1 MRVVGYTRVSTEE
14 QGRSGLGLAAQRT
27 AIEQECGRRGWELLT
42 VEQDV
47 ASGRSRRRR
56 PGLAR
61 AVAICRAGEAGA
73 VVCAKLDRLARS
85 VVDFAQLVEESKRQG
100 WHVVVLDPAIDLTT
114 PNGRLVAGMLAQVA
128 QWEREIIGQRIA
140 EALEAKRAEGW
151 EHPNPSIPS
160 AVREHVC
167 DLHLRGMSQRAI
179 AERLNGEG
187 VPAVGGRWHRETV
200 RRVLA
205 RAALTPEA
213 GGVARGPGEASAPLD
228 APA

>member
-1 MRVVGYTRVSTEE
+1 MRVVGYARVSTEE
-14 QGRSGLGLAAQRT
+14 QGRSGLGLAAQRST
-27 AIEQECGRRGWELLT
+27 IEAECGRRGWELARI
-42 VEQDV
+42 EEDV

-61 AVAICRAGEAGA
+61 AVASCRAGEAAA

-128 QWEREIIGQRIA
+128 QWEREIIGQRIV
-140 EALEAKRAEGW
+140 EALGAKRASGLR
-151 EHPNPSIPS
+151 HPNP
-160 AVREHVC
+160 AVSDGARRRIAE
-167 DLHLRGMSQRAI
+167 LRGCGLSQRAI
-179 AERLNGEG
+179 AERLNEEG
-187 VPAVGGRWHRETV
+187 VQAVGGRWHRETV

-205 RAALTPEA
+205 GLA
-213 GGVARGPGEASAPLD
+213 
-228 APA
+228 